1 MSTDITLRSKVK
13 VKEDLTSK
21 YILKRQT
28 TMDNFTAIYFSTRS
42 WIRSQSSEK
51 GLISKYQWFWEI
63 IKNELRLFWKA
74 KWTRSKIH
82 KKTLNHKIW
91 SCFYSS
97 LWITYDSDFFVCFHN
112 QTRCKGYCR
121 AQSQLNSFAM
131 QFTNSLWHRLLH
143 LLPEPS
149 EVWSFFKLSYKISV
163 TAFCHTLIS
172 HHLTWKVMQYFTKVW
187 IIMCIKYL
195 VLPNFRVFQVIHEPF
210 LNIISNTLI
219 ILF

>member
-1 MSTDITLRSKVK
+1 MIWRKLYLNSRNRFFAFYLFRSFQKTWILNLKRRVMSTDITLRSKLK

-21 YILKRQT
+21 YLLKRQT
-28 TMDNFTAIYFSTRS
+28 TMDYFIAIYLSTRS
-42 WIRSQSSEK
+42 WIRSQSSDK
-51 GLISKYQWFWEI
+51 GLISKYRWFWEI

-97 LWITYDSDFFVCFHN
+97 LWISYDSDFFVCFHN

-131 QFTNSLWHRLLH
+131 QITNSL
-143 LLPEPS
+143 
-149 EVWSFFKLSYKISV
+149 
-163 TAFCHTLIS
+163 
-172 HHLTWKVMQYFTKVW
+172 
-187 IIMCIKYL
+187 
-195 VLPNFRVFQVIHEPF
+195 
-210 LNIISNTLI
+210 
-219 ILF
+219 